1 MKTKKKILLKA
12 LTLISA
18 SVFIVSLLPF
28 TVHAETAS
36 DPINNTINTLAEF
49 YRTIRGGVTIA
60 AGLVFTVA
68 ILMCLLSKNQK
79 YVDEGKHWAIRVLV
93 CWAIIMSVGSIFT
106 YVNSNFLN
114 NDSQI
119 STDIG
124 KLSDSSGENDSNE
137 KKDSKNNK
145 KDSKNDKKTTEKTT
159 EKNTTKDTKK

>member
-124 KLSDSSGENDSNE
+124 KLSDSSETNDDNK
-137 KKDSKNNK
+137 KKDSKK
-145 KDSKNDKKTTEKTT
+145 DKKTTEKTT
-159 EKNTTKDTKK
+159 EKNTTTKDTKK